1 MGKSLWT
8 RQGRSRR
15 ADENVRGIDDIE
27 GVYDGDKVAGG
38 GLLHRRL
45 FLGGALGGATA
56 AGSILAGTT
65 AAEAEALGVPP
76 WMKSPGSSFV
86 GYGQPSKH
94 EAKTVRTFGAQPNS
108 PGTGAARTPH
118 HLMHGAITPNG
129 LHFER
134 SHNGIPDI
142 DPDAHRLLVRG
153 MVRRP
158 LVFTLE
164 ALARYP
170 MESQTA
176 FIECGGNSGAL
187 HGEKPVQ
194 GNIQALHGLVSC
206 AEWTGVRV
214 KTLLAEAGVDS
225 KATWVYA
232 EGADAAAM
240 SRSVPL
246 SKMMADA
253 MIALYQNGERV
264 RPSNGYP
271 MRLLLPGY
279 EGNMQV
285 KRLRRL
291 RVTDGPVMARDET
304 SKYTLLLESGK
315 SQQFFFPIEAK
326 SIITHPSSG
335 LTMRGKGLYQIS
347 GLAWSGNGLISKVEV
362 SADGGKSWPRAQLQ
376 GPILPRSLTRFRMP
390 WAWDGS
396 PATLMSRATDQ
407 TGYVQPTRAKLMVER
422 GARAQY
428 HFNGI
433 ACWAVSDKGEVS
445 HVYA

>member
-1 MGKSLWT
+1 MGKSRRET
-8 RQGRSRR
+8 GRAAAMGR
-15 ADENVRGIDDIE
+15 AVEVSEDAR
-27 GVYDGDKVAGG
+27 VAGG
-38 GLLHRRL
+38 GLLDRRL
-45 FLGGALGGATA
+45 FLGGALGGAA
-56 AGSILAGTT
+56 AGGATFGGAST
-65 AAEAEALGVPP
+65 AEAEALGVPA
-76 WMKSPGSSFV
+76 WMRTPGSTFV

-108 PGTGAARTPH
+108 PGTGASRTPH
-118 HLMHGAITPNG
+118 HLLHGTITPSG

-142 DPDAHRLLVRG
+142 DPDSHRLLVHG
-153 MVRRP
+153 LVKRP

-164 ALARYP
+164 SLARYP

-187 HGEKPVQ
+187 YGEKPVQ

-214 KTLLAEAGVDS
+214 RTLLAEAGVDP

-232 EGADAAAM
+232 EGADAAGM

-246 SKMMADA
+246 AKMMDDA

-285 KRLRRL
+285 KWLRRL
-291 RVTDGPVMARDET
+291 KVTDGPVMARDET
-304 SKYTLLLESGK
+304 SKYTLLMESGK
-315 SQQFFFPIEAK
+315 SLQFFFPIEAK
-326 SIITHPSSG
+326 SFITHPSPG
-335 LTMRGKGLYQIS
+335 LTMRGKGAYEIS
-347 GLAWSGNGLISKVEV
+347 GLAWSGNGRITKVEV
-362 SADGGKSWPRAQLQ
+362 SADSGKSWARAQLQ
-376 GPILPRSLTRFRMP
+376 EPVVSRSLTRFRLP
-390 WAWDGS
+390 WAWDGA

-407 TGYVQPTRAKLMVER
+407 TGYVQPTRTKLLAER
-422 GARAQY
+422 GGRAQY

>member
-1 MGKSLWT
+1 MGNSRHKSGQWT
-8 RQGRSRR
+8 RGAATRGAVEG
-15 ADENVRGIDDIE
+15 ADDS
-27 GVYDGDKVAGG
+27 KVAGG
-38 GLLHRRL
+38 GLLDRRL
-45 FLGGALGGATA
+45 FLNGTLGSAAAT
-56 AGSILAGTT
+56 GVTLAG
-65 AAEAEALGVPP
+65 ASSVEAEALGVPD
-76 WMKSPGSSFV
+76 WMKAPGSAFV

-94 EAKTVRTFGAQPNS
+94 EAKTARTVGAQPNS
-108 PGTGAARTPH
+108 PGTGVARTPH
-118 HLMHGAITPNG
+118 HLLHGTITPSG

-142 DPDAHRLLVRG
+142 DPDAHRLLVHG
-153 MVRRP
+153 LVKRP

-187 HGEKPVQ
+187 YGAKPAQ

-214 KTLLAEAGVDS
+214 RTLLAEAGVEP

-232 EGADAAAM
+232 EGADAAGM

-246 SKMMADA
+246 SKMMDDA

-279 EGNMQV
+279 EGNMHV
-285 KRLRRL
+285 KWLRRL
-291 RVTDGPVMARDET
+291 KVTDGPVMARDET
-304 SKYTLLLESGK
+304 SKYTLLLETGK
-315 SQQFFFPIEAK
+315 SLQFFFPIEAK
-326 SIITHPSSG
+326 SIITHPSPG
-335 LTMRGKGLYQIS
+335 LTMRGKGVYEIS
-347 GLAWSGNGLISKVEV
+347 GLAWSGNGRITKVEV
-362 SADGGKSWPRAQLQ
+362 SADGGKSWARAQLQ
-376 GPILPRSLTRFRMP
+376 EPVVSRSLTRFRLP
-390 WAWDGS
+390 WAWEGA
-396 PATLMSRATDQ
+396 PAMLMSRATDQ
-407 TGYVQPTRAKLMVER
+407 TGYVQPTRAKLLAER